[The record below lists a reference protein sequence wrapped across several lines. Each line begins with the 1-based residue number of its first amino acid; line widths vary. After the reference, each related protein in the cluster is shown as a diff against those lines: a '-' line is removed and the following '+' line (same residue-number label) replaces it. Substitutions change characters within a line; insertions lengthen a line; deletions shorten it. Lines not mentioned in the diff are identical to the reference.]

1 MFSLAG
7 KTSGFKRPGSI
18 TNPNCGLPATGY
30 PASHPYAVCPYIIPR
45 AICQIPCHTPHVQ
58 VPLDYQLPATVYPAA
73 ACHGVPCTIHHIPT
87 YPGTDSH
94 GPLAP
99 KEGRGHEVRS
109 CLIGMTGLTNHVCDH
124 TYIYVNLFSA
134 DRIGPRPLSPLRVP
148 LPAAR
153 CPLPATRRQP
163 TAPPPGSRREGHDG
177 ARPPS
182 WRTPTGTTRGAAPVI
197 VRATMLAPACAQP
210 VSRVPAA
217 NDCRTTPRI

>member
-1 MFSLAG
+1 MDLW
-7 KTSGFKRPGSI
+7 
-18 TNPNCGLPATGY
+18 LP
-30 PASHPYAVCPYIIPR
+30 R
-45 AICQIPCHTPHVQ
+45 R
-58 VPLDYQLPATVYPAA
+58 
-73 ACHGVPCTIHHIPT
+73 
-87 YPGTDSH
+87 
-94 GPLAP
+94 
-99 KEGRGHEVRS
+99 GRGHEVRS

-217 NDCRTTPRI
+217 NDCRTTPRIWRERPGSSPQRPQGCDDGRRPKTATRRTRGPRRGTRGISMISP